1 MAELLIQPSLAGD
14 PNAVALARLPERITD
29 LDISPLVIYDLD
41 RVAAAALPYLAEQF
55 NLAGPLWEHLQG
67 EADQREAIRR
77 AISWHRAKG
86 TPWAITEALG
96 WIGVAA
102 VPDDLRSMSAQ
113 WATYELF
120 LEDPPQPSQ
129 LPLILSL
136 ARFAAPA
143 RAHLVR
149 LYTVENDV
157 RPIVLDRGPALD
169 TGMLDGFSGVR
180 DEAGVVQS
188 YGERRGKTLQAQPT
202 GQPSGAR
209 TQARVSIARYD
220 DMPVLDAWRLDS
232 RVLAALSGGVMEL
245 TMYGTSAPPVGG
257 GARARSQSLAST
269 CAWGAPA
276 PTGYATHTTGRTSG
290 PPIHP
295 PRHWGG
301 PWGGTWRGHFQHT
314 DHQEP

>member
-29 LDISPLVIYDLD
+29 LDVSPLVIYDLD
-41 RVAAAALPYLAEQF
+41 QVAASALPYLAEQF

-67 EADQREAIRR
+67 EAAQREAIRR

-113 WATYELF
+113 WATYELV

-143 RAHLVR
+143 RSHLVR

-188 YGERRGKTLQAQPT
+188 YGERRGKTLQAPPI
-202 GQPSGAR
+202 GQPSGA
-209 TQARVSIARYD
+209 TTAVQVSVSRYD
-220 DMPVLDAWRLDS
+220 DVPVLDTWRLDS
-232 RVLAALSGGVMEL
+232 RVLAAVSGGVMEL
-245 TMYGTSAPPVGG
+245 RISTSNVPPVGD
-257 GARARSQSLAST
+257 GARVRSQSTVNA
-269 CAWGAPA
+269 CAWEAPA
-276 PTGYATHTTGRTSG
+276 PVAFGSATSVALTVE
-290 PPIHP
+290 PIHP
-295 PRHWGG
+295 PRHWSG
-301 PWGGTWRGHFQHT
+301 PWGGQWRGQFQLISK
-314 DHQEP
+314 EN